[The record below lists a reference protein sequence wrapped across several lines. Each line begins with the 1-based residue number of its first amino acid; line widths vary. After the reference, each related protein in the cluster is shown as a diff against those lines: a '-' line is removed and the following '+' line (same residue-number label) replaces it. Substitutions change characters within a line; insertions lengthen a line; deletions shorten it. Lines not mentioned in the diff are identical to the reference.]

1 MDKKDAI
8 IAAVALSVILILLPI
23 VPVSHTVKE
32 PYEKIIKEPVEK
44 TETYWEKIP
53 YKATQREI
61 QILINDK
68 PTVKPGYYLYYKCYI
83 DISHKENNIVAGS
96 IVETSG
102 NDINFYVF
110 DQKGFNAWRNG
121 ESVQPYVYAKRVE
134 SYTFSFV
141 PDHTDYYYFVLD
153 NTYSLFTNKV
163 PEIKVIWSYNTTTT
177 KYKDVQKT
185 RKVIVYEN
193 VTVTRYKDV
202 KKTEYISILQFLL
215 GY

>member
-1 MDKKDAI
+1 MDKKGTI
-8 IAAVALSVILILLPI
+8 IAVVLLSVILILLPI

-44 TETYWEKIP
+44 TETYWVKVP
-53 YKATQREI
+53 YKVTKRET

-68 PTVKPGYYLYYKCYI
+68 PTVKPGYYGYYKCYI
-83 DISHKENNIVAGS
+83 DTSHKEDNIVAGS

-110 DQKGFNAWRNG
+110 DQKDFNAWRNG
-121 ESVQPYVYAKRVE
+121 ENVQPYVYAKRVK

-153 NTYSLFTNKV
+153 NRYSWFTNKV
-163 PEIKVIWSYNTTTT
+163 PEIKVTWSYNTTTT

-202 KKTEYISILQFLL
+202 KKMEYISILQFLF